1 MNKILAYT
9 IVALCITSCGM
20 NNLFMHPYE
29 LTEASEFKQYRP
41 EADDT
46 LTLNFDAHRN
56 PIFAFQGGGDY
67 NPGYSITSVFF
78 EGAKE
83 HQLNAWVMIPDSAAN
98 GTSIFFMH
106 GNAGNVVLNYQL
118 AEPFV
123 QRGYKV
129 FLFDYTDFGF
139 SEGKAKRKVILE
151 DSKKALDYML
161 SRYEFEDEKIIVYG
175 QSLGG
180 HLAAV
185 VGTLKQDL
193 VDGMVIEGAFSNHKD
208 IAGERVP
215 VLGRIFVAEQYSATK
230 TLPDF
235 KKPLMIVHSF
245 NDKTIPIVHGHRL
258 YDCATAPKTFYE
270 IDSAHVRGPLY
281 FADSICAKMDRML
294 LQ

>member
-1 MNKILAYT
+1 
-9 IVALCITSCGM
+9 
-20 NNLFMHPYE
+20 MHPFE

-46 LTLNFDAHRN
+46 LTLTFDAQRSPH
-56 PIFAFQGGGDY
+56 FAYQGEGDY
-67 NPGYSITSVFF
+67 KPGYAINSVFF
-78 EGAKE
+78 EGAKG
-83 HQLNAWVMIPDSAAN
+83 HQLNAWIMEPDSSN
-98 GTSIFFMH
+98 GTSLFFMH
-106 GNAGNVVLNYQL
+106 GNAGHVVLNYQL

-123 QRGYKV
+123 QRGCKV
-129 FLFDYTDFGF
+129 FLFDYSDFGF
-139 SEGKAKRKVILE
+139 SEGKAKRKTILE
-151 DSKKALDYML
+151 DSKMALDYML
-161 SRYEFEDEKIIVYG
+161 TRSEFANEKIIVYG

-185 VGTLKQDL
+185 VGTQKQGLIDA
-193 VDGMVIEGAFSNHKD
+193 MVIEGAFSNHKD

-235 KKPLMIVHSF
+235 KKPLLIVHSI
-245 NDKTIPIVHGHRL
+245 NDLTIPIVHGHRL

-294 LQ
+294 PK